1 MWNHGGLLSKQSVKG
16 QGQSEHTFM
25 FLILAGKGS
34 HAYGCARD
42 PYHKTFHGNQ
52 FWEFAKALG
61 GDKKEECSEKMID
74 PFHCSKLPFL
84 NFC

>member
-1 MWNHGGLLSKQSVKG
+1 MSKQSVKG

-34 HAYGCARD
+34 HADGCARD

-61 GDKKEECSEKMID
+61 EDKKEECSEKMID
-74 PFHCSKLPFL
+74 LFHSSKLPFL